1 MTDDYHI
8 DLEKFS
14 LEKFRDILIT
24 GEVLPGRKI
33 LKEKISERFE
43 ILESMG
49 IRNLK
54 ELIEA
59 LKTRAKV
66 ERFSQE
72 SGLPK
77 DYLVILRREANSYV
91 PKPVNLKDIP
101 GVDSEYIDRLAAV
114 GIKHTKQL
122 FERARFKRDRAE
134 LSRLVNVPSDA
145 LLELV
150 KLSDLGRIGGVGPV
164 FARIFLDAG
173 IDTLEKL
180 SKSSADE
187 VFERTIAVNKEKGY
201 TKVMATLKDVKLCV
215 NTARELPKVIE
226 Y

>member
-49 IRNLK
+49 IRNVK
-54 ELIEA
+54 ELIDA
-59 LKTRAKV
+59 LKTKAKV
-66 ERFSQE
+66 ERLSQE
-72 SGLPK
+72 SGVPK
-77 DYLVILRREANSYV
+77 DYLVILRREANSYI

-101 GVDSEYIDRLAAV
+101 GVDSEYIERLAAF
-114 GIKHTKQL
+114 GIKHTKHL

-150 KLSDLGRIGGVGPV
+150 KLSDLARIGGVGPV
-164 FARIFLDAG
+164 FARILLDAG

-180 SKSSADE
+180 SNSSADE

-201 TKVMATLKDVKLCV
+201 TKVMATLKDVKLCI